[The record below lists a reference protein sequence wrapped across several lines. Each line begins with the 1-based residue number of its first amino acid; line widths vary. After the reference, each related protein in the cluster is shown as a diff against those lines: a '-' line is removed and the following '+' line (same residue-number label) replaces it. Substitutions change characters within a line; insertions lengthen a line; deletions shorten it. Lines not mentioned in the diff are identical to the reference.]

1 MSLEHAEV
9 GDAINK
15 SRIKREDIFLT
26 TKAQTSGYRETKK
39 GIDESLIRVQQDYF
53 DLMIIHWP
61 MSDSLGTYQALEEAY
76 QAGKLR
82 SIGLSNFNHDQVNE
96 IMNNFDTKPV
106 VDQIETSVFKQ
117 QKKMHKYLFE
127 NNIVH
132 ESWSPLG
139 EG

>member
-1 MSLEHAEV
+1 M
-9 GDAINK
+9 
-15 SRIKREDIFLT
+15 T

-39 GIDESLIRVQQDYF
+39 GIDESLIRAQQDYF

-117 QKKMHKYLFE
+117 QKKMHKYLIE
-127 NNIVH
+127 NSIVH

-139 EG
+139 EGMKALFNDPTLLSLSEKYNKTVP